1 MITKASINSKLKQD
15 LYRIQAFAD
24 TLSLNLMLG
33 DFVKK
38 VLKFNI
44 PSIPANHRV
53 KQTSRSL
60 TF

>member
-1 MITKASINSKLKQD
+1 MTTKATINSKLKQD

-53 KQTSRSL
+53 K
-60 TF
+60 